1 MSDPL
6 GERARVRAQGAAM
19 TRGSSHRCWGRS
31 ARSAFVGLGGEAE
44 HVPRLLSMREARAA
58 DNSKCWALPAQDG
71 VTLALPWAPGARGL
85 QTGAGWASSAHGGGG
100 AVAPAVA
107 VPARASR
114 LAPASAPRS
123 RLGRRLLDAGRRI
136 APRTS
141 TRLARA
147 AGPIRSGRPEP
158 PIDARVRTPN
168 STNRV
173 GTGAADSD
181 GVRVEPRA
189 GSRGLNPH
197 SAARA

>member
-1 MSDPL
+1 MEPPSDASGRDGSPVRCL
-6 GERARVRAQGAAM
+6 RAIGINEGGGGAAARGDVEWRRRGAAARRSQPCGFAEIINPSAVRAAA
-19 TRGSSHRCWGRS
+19 
-31 ARSAFVGLGGEAE
+31 
-44 HVPRLLSMREARAA
+44 AA
-58 DNSKCWALPAQDG
+58 A
-71 VTLALPWAPGARGL
+71 T
-85 QTGAGWASSAHGGGG
+85 AHGGGG

-123 RLGRRLLDAGRRI
+123 RLGRRLLDAVRRI